1 VRPLAVPTAEERVT
15 KWDKSEPPQ
24 IDKKPTVGE

>member
-1 VRPLAVPTAEERVT
+1 VRPLTAPSKEEEAA

-24 IDKKPTVGE
+24 IDKKKTE